1 MSKSLDASPCQFPC
15 FSLPFLVDLIVSWS
29 MTQLLIWPRLVHSL
43 LAPYVGRQ
51 ECDISSLSLFSP
63 PQPGDGERASSNPY
77 CQSRDALLNAMSN
90 GGRHGFDA
98 AYTSQ
103 GKCQI
108 DGLSFLVSGHFG
120 FSEGL
125 QRGNSG
131 LLDTQTDL
139 PFQDALI
146 VGSLAP
152 KYATF
157 FGNSMESSLWV
168 MIPWPMPMQAST
180 FFCGR
185 TWPLDP

>member
-1 MSKSLDASPCQFPC
+1 
-15 FSLPFLVDLIVSWS
+15 

-108 DGLSFLVSGHFG
+108 DGLSFLVSDT
-120 FSEGL
+120 SASR
-125 QRGNSG
+125 RGSRG
-131 LLDTQTDL
+131 ATIAFLTLKLTFPSRMLL
-139 PFQDALI
+139 
-146 VGSLAP
+146 SL
-152 KYATF
+152 
-157 FGNSMESSLWV
+157 V
-168 MIPWPMPMQAST
+168 H
-180 FFCGR
+180 
-185 TWPLDP
+185 